1 VIKMKND
8 NNRNKDHL
16 DIEKRKFLSPS
27 TRENMKIYWYK
38 FSRNKLSLLGLGI
51 VIVSV
56 FFAIFAPFIV
66 PHPQHIYEYVDFSN
80 ASLAPS
86 SEYWFGTDIYGRDVF
101 SRVIYSFRSAMI
113 MSVVVLGIAVPVGTG
128 LGLIAG
134 YYNGTWIDTLIMRI
148 TDVFLAIPALVL
160 ALAIASVMKPSLMG
174 SMIAVTVMWWTWY
187 TRMVYGIASSVSK
200 EYFVKNAELIGASKL
215 HILFKEILPCTLSPV
230 LTKMALDVGWV
241 ILIGASLSFA
251 GLGEQPPSPAFG
263 TMINE
268 GAKNLPELWWITIFP
283 ALGIAV
289 VILGFNFL
297 GDGIRDMLD
306 RGRQ

>member
-1 VIKMKND
+1 MKND

-187 TRMVYGIASSVSK
+187 TRMVYGIASSISK

>member
-1 VIKMKND
+1 MKND